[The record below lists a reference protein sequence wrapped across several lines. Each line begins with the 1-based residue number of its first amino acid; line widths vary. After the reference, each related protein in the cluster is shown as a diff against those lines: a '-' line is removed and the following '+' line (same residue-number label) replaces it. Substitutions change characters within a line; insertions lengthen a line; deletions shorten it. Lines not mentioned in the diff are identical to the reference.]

1 MGSEPGMGWHWIVSL
16 AQYCDCYVISEGEFR
31 PKVEQWMTQS
41 ENKLLAEHIHFYWLP
56 IGGDDDKRNERIRR
70 MCWNQGDWRF
80 YHYYRQWQK
89 RAAECAREIV
99 DAQRKA
105 GAPIQ
110 ILHQLNMIGF
120 REPGYLWLVSKEKK
134 VPFVWGP
141 IDAKPGFPMA
151 YAEGSPAKVKAFLW
165 LKNIITRLQLRYM
178 LRVHKAAKQAAVI
191 LSASGDSQQSILRY
205 WNKQSILLNET
216 GCTISETPKETP
228 TKEANAKASFDI
240 LWCGKMDFR
249 KQLDLAIRAV
259 AKSGITNA
267 VLHVVGDGDNTRYK
281 QLAELLNVHAVWH
294 GRLPHEEVQKMMQE
308 SDILLFTS
316 VAEGTPHVV
325 MEALANGLP
334 VICHKTCGQGDVVTD
349 DTGATVPLSTPEQSI
364 NEFASALS
372 AYAQQTDSHIQLRKN
387 CIRAARESSWANK
400 AEQVVS
406 VYQSV
411 LSM

>member
-56 IGGDDDKRNERIRR
+56 IDGDDDKQNERIRR

-99 DAQRKA
+99 DSQSNTEN
-105 GAPIQ
+105 PIQ
-110 ILHQLNMIGF
+110 VLHQLNMIGF
-120 REPGYLWLVSKEKK
+120 REPGYLWQVSKDKN

-151 YAEGSPAKVKAFLW
+151 YAEGAPAKVKAFLW

-178 LRVHKAAKQAAVI
+178 PRVHKAAKQAAVI

-205 WNKQSILLNET
+205 WGKQTILLNET
-216 GCTISETPKETP
+216 GCTISKTPKETP

-259 AKSGITNA
+259 AKSGIANA

-281 QLAELLNVHAVWH
+281 QLAEQWNVHAVWH
-294 GRLPHEEVQKMMQE
+294 GRLPHEDVQKMMQE

-349 DTGATVPLSTPEQSI
+349 DTGATVPLSNPKESC
-364 NEFASALS
+364 ESFAYELS
-372 AYAQQTDSHIQLRKN
+372 CLWKDAT
-387 CIRAARESSWANK
+387 ARYRMRQECLLLAK
-400 AEQVVS
+400 
-406 VYQSV
+406 V
-411 LSM
+411 LSWDNMTKNLIDLYQRYCAK